1 MQYDFESYIRRVGAG
16 SRKWDEMCELYP
28 DPPENMVPLS
38 VADMELRNPPEIIE
52 GLKEFLD
59 NTILGYTGPTQA
71 YFDSVISWMERRH
84 GFASKR
90 EWFVE
95 TPGIVPAIEQLVSAY
110 TQPGDGVLV
119 TPPVYYPFFHI
130 VKGCGRK
137 IITSALV
144 ARGRTY
150 DIDFD
155 DFAAKAALPETKLF
169 ILCSP
174 HNPVGR
180 VWTREELIR
189 ISEICLENEVYII
202 SDEIHSDIIM
212 PGHRFTSIANLGG
225 EFFENCALCT
235 APSKTFNMAGVQV
248 SNLFIPNEQRRAKLR
263 EARGYSSLNIFAYK
277 ACEIAYNRCE
287 QWLEQL
293 IVHIDSNRQLAES
306 FFSEKIPG
314 VKVYELQGT
323 YLLWLDFR
331 CFGLN
336 DKDLETFLRRKAGW
350 FTDEGYIFGEGG
362 SGFERLHLAVP
373 GSALE
378 YMLNRLYTALAEENM
393 LHASC

>member
-38 VADMELRNPPEIIE
+38 VADMELRNPPRR
-52 GLKEFLD
+52 KTSKTQSLD
-59 NTILGYTGPTQA
+59 TRSQQ
-71 YFDSVISWMERRH
+71 DSVISWIPDTACAQAR
-84 GFASKR
+84 
-90 EWFVE
+90 WFVE

-130 VKGCGRK
+130 VKGCVRK
-137 IITSALV
+137 IIISPLV

-180 VWTREELIR
+180 VWTRKELIR

-225 EFFENCALCT
+225 EFF
-235 APSKTFNMAGVQV
+235 
-248 SNLFIPNEQRRAKLR
+248 
-263 EARGYSSLNIFAYK
+263 
-277 ACEIAYNRCE
+277 
-287 QWLEQL
+287 
-293 IVHIDSNRQLAES
+293 
-306 FFSEKIPG
+306 
-314 VKVYELQGT
+314 
-323 YLLWLDFR
+323 
-331 CFGLN
+331 
-336 DKDLETFLRRKAGW
+336 
-350 FTDEGYIFGEGG
+350 
-362 SGFERLHLAVP
+362 
-373 GSALE
+373 
-378 YMLNRLYTALAEENM
+378 
-393 LHASC
+393 